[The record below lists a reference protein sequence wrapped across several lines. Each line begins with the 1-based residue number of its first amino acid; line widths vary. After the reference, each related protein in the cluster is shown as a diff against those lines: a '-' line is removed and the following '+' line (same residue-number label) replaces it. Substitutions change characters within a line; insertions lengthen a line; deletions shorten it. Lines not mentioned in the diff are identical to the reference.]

1 LIFGV
6 RWATAHT
13 GPFLFVRRLALNGDG
28 GKKRGR
34 PKSYMDAY
42 DGRLIVRMSKDDID
56 ILDQISKKKNKTK
69 SELVRN
75 AIIRLI
81 NDETS
86 DFLYDVK

>member
-1 LIFGV
+1 M
-6 RWATAHT
+6 
-13 GPFLFVRRLALNGDG
+13 NSDG

-34 PKSYMDAY
+34 PKSYLDAY

-75 AIIRLI
+75 AIIKLI

>member
-1 LIFGV
+1 MGSGGLRLTLALF
-6 RWATAHT
+6 
-13 GPFLFVRRLALNGDG
+13 FLLRRLALSS

-56 ILDQISKKKNKTK
+56 ILDLISKKKNKTK

-75 AIIRLI
+75 AIIKLI